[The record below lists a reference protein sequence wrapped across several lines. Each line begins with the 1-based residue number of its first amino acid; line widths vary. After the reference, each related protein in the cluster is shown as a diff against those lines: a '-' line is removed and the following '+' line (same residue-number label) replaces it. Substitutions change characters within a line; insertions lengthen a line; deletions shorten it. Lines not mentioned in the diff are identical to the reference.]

1 MTDQLFD
8 TGDDLFTIESHGV
21 ILTIERLHLPGYVT
35 FSIKFSSPRKPI
47 VITRARDANAIK
59 FWTVIP
65 EGQNREGEAQ
75 GVGKLIEEYYLKKK

>member
-1 MTDQLFD
+1 MSDLLFD
-8 TGDDLFTIESHGV
+8 TGDDKFTIESHGV
-21 ILTIERLHLPGYVT
+21 TMAIERLHLAGYVT
-35 FSIKFSSPRKPI
+35 FRIVFSSKRKPI
-47 VITRARDANAIK
+47 VITRARDTNAVK